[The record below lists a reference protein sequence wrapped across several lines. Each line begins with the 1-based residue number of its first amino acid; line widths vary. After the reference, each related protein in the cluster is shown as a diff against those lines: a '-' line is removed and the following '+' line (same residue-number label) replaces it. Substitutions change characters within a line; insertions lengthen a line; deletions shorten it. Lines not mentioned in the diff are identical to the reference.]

1 MLFSNCARSLE
12 YSSSSTLE
20 GLSYHICGKLEGAF
34 IGSPS
39 SQHQHCTDEAQKAE
53 TVLSAV
59 SFFVS
64 RRVDTAEC
72 NAEPPHLT
80 RTTLINGPQ
89 EGCYMHVKI
98 TRAMNPASLTNNIT
112 AQTVDY
118 TDGHGQGQR
127 KGARKRT
134 EDEKKRAN
142 VTKIE
147 ELNVNE
153 KMVINERSN
162 DVTGTPLTDEKAT
175 ATRRTKTFE
184 KDR

>member
-1 MLFSNCARSLE
+1 MEF
-12 YSSSSTLE
+12 
-20 GLSYHICGKLEGAF
+20 F
-34 IGSPS
+34 
-39 SQHQHCTDEAQKAE
+39 
-53 TVLSAV
+53 V
-59 SFFVS
+59 FFVS

-118 TDGHGQGQR
+118 TDGQGQGQR
-127 KGARKRT
+127 KRARKRT
-134 EDEKKRAN
+134 EDEKQRAN
-142 VTKIE
+142 VTKTE

>member
-1 MLFSNCARSLE
+1 M
-12 YSSSSTLE
+12 
-20 GLSYHICGKLEGAF
+20 
-34 IGSPS
+34 
-39 SQHQHCTDEAQKAE
+39 
-53 TVLSAV
+53 
-59 SFFVS
+59 
-64 RRVDTAEC
+64 DTAEC

-80 RTTLINGPQ
+80 RTTLINRPQ

-98 TRAMNPASLTNNIT
+98 TRAMDPASLTNNIT

-118 TDGHGQGQR
+118 TDGQGQGQR
-127 KGARKRT
+127 KRARKRT
-134 EDEKKRAN
+134 EDEKQRAN
-142 VTKIE
+142 VTKTE